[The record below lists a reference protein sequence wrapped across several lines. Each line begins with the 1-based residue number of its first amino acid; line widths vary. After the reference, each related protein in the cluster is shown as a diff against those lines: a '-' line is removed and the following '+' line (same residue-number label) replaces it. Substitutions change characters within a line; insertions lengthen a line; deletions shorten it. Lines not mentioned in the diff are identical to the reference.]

1 MVLSYSPYIRQ
12 DFSWIIPLKDID
24 KTIFGK
30 SCETGNDNEG
40 NAYPAATDNVKNR
53 ENMGKNVYPYA

>member
-24 KTIFGK
+24 KTMFGK
-30 SCETGNDNEG
+30 SCETGNDYEG
-40 NAYPAATDNVKNR
+40 KTHRAETDNVKNR
-53 ENMGKNVYPYA
+53 ESMGKKAYPYA